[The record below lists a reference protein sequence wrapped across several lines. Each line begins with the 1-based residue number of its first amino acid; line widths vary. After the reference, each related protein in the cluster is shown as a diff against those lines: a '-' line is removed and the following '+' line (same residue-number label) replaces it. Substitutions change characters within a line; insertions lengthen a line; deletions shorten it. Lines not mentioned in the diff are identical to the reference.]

1 MIVTFNRK
9 RTDVFMLTSTSEGG
23 DKNERK
29 PENEFIAVSSVHTT
43 CIFTEIKHLLYSK
56 LTSGGERN
64 VQAVSFSLTQPAG
77 KIHTLRKRES

>member
-9 RTDVFMLTSTSEGG
+9 RTDDVFMLSSTSEVG

-29 PENEFIAVSSVHTT
+29 PENEFYGH
-43 CIFTEIKHLLYSK
+43 FEKHLLYSK
-56 LTSGGERN
+56 WTSAGERR

-77 KIHTLRKRES
+77 TFILWGRERELN